1 MAKRVTKKTAKNRAP
16 ARKAAKKTPSKQA
29 ELVLDGDAAPQKEA
43 KPKTNGSGGR
53 KKRHE
58 TPGHPHTSGPLGRM
72 MDDNFLQYA
81 SYVICERAIPNLAD
95 GLKPVQRRIMHALHE
110 KDDGR
115 FIKVANVVGH
125 TMQYH
130 PHGDASIGDA
140 LVTLVNKGGYLIE
153 GQGNFG
159 NIYTGNDAAAPR
171 YIECRLTELA
181 RKEVFHKALTEF
193 VPSYDGRNKEPVL
206 FPCKLP
212 LLLML
217 GADGIAVGLSTRI
230 LPHNFP
236 ELLQAEIH
244 ALRKE
249 KFEVFPDFPQGGL
262 MDTSAMENGIGTARV
277 RARINVTKSG
287 RLIITELPA
296 QTTTESLIA
305 SIEDA
310 TRKKKIPIRAIS
322 DFTAEKVEIELKLS
336 PGADPESVIKAL
348 YAYTGCE
355 TTVSSNIV
363 VIHEGRPV
371 EMTAPQIIKEN
382 ARLLEATLKA
392 ELEHR
397 RDQLGEEINGKTLV
411 EIFVEKRIYKDIEEC
426 RTADAVR
433 KAVFD
438 GFKPYRKRLR
448 RALTDDDVEM
458 LLGIRIRRISRF
470 DLERN
475 RKEIEKLVDE
485 LATVEKDLKQLRRY
499 TIRYLKNLI
508 KTYGDQYPRKT
519 ELTSFTQ
526 VEVKEL
532 AAEEFSI
539 CYNKETGYLGHSSTG
554 DELLKCSRFDKLILV
569 WSDGRYRV
577 VKPPE
582 KMFVDKTLV
591 YCAKFDRDKQ
601 FTAVYHH
608 DLFVFLKRFTFGGAI
623 LDREYRYAA
632 EPAKVHLFQE
642 GTPEQ
647 IFVKYKPAKRQ
658 RVHQQC
664 FDPKDVAVKGV
675 KAMGNHMTGKPI
687 ARIATEEPRWW
698 KPEDDSPRGRFS

>member
-1 MAKRVTKKTAKNRAP
+1 MAKKESKKTVK
-16 ARKAAKKTPSKQA
+16 KADDSEQV
-29 ELVLDGDAAPQKEA
+29 ELVLDGDAAPKAEA
-43 KPKTNGSGGR
+43 KPKTASKSG

-140 LVTLVNKGGYLIE
+140 LVTLTNKGYLIE

-159 NIYTGNDAAAPR
+159 NIYTGNAAAASR

-181 RKEVFHKALTEF
+181 RKEVFHKALTEY

-236 ELLQAEIH
+236 ELLEAEIH

-249 KFEVFPDFPQGGL
+249 PFEVFPDFPQGGL
-262 MDTSAMENGIGTARV
+262 MDASAMENGLGTARV
-277 RARINVTKSG
+277 RARIAITKSG
-287 RLIITELPA
+287 RLVITDLPA
-296 QTTTESLIA
+296 LTTTESLIS

-310 TRKKKIPIRAIS
+310 IRKHGIPIRSIS
-322 DFTAEKVEIELKLS
+322 DFTAEKVEIEMKLS
-336 PGADPESVIKAL
+336 PGADPESVIKSL
-348 YAYTGCE
+348 YAYTNCE

-363 VIHEGRPV
+363 VIHEGRPIEITV
-371 EMTAPQIIKEN
+371 PQIIKEN

-392 ELEHR
+392 ELEYR
-397 RDQLGEEINGKTLV
+397 RDALGEEINSKTLV
-411 EIFVEKRIYKDIEEC
+411 EIFVEKRIYKDIEDC
-426 RTADAVR
+426 KTAEAVR

-448 RALTDDDVEM
+448 RALTNDDVEM

-508 KTYGDQYPRKT
+508 KTYGDRYPRKT

-532 AAEEFSI
+532 TAEEYSI

-554 DELLKCSRFDKLILV
+554 DEILKCSRFDKLILV

-582 KMFVDKTLV
+582 KMFVDKTLL
-591 YCAKFDRDKQ
+591 YCEKFDRDKQ

-632 EPAKVHLFQE
+632 EPANVHLFQE

-658 RVHQQC
+658 RLHQQC
-664 FDPKDVAVKGV
+664 FAPKDVAIKGV

-698 KPEDDSPRGRFS
+698 KPGEESPRGRFS

>member
-1 MAKRVTKKTAKNRAP
+1 MAKKAVKKKVKRAAP
-16 ARKAAKKTPSKQA
+16 VEDEAADQA
-29 ELVLDGDAAPQKEA
+29 ELVLDGDATPEKKAASKPEKRKET
-43 KPKTNGSGGR
+43 K
-53 KKRHE
+53 
-58 TPGHPHTSGPLGRM
+58 GHPHTSGPLGRM

-81 SYVICERAIPNLAD
+81 SYVICERAIPALAD
-95 GLKPVQRRIMHALHE
+95 GLKPVQRRIMHALHD

-159 NIYTGNDAAAPR
+159 NLFTGNDAAAPR
-171 YIECRLTELA
+171 YIECRLTDLA
-181 RKEVFHKALTEF
+181 RKEVFHKALTEY

-217 GADGIAVGLSTRI
+217 GADGIAVGLATRI

-236 ELLQAEIH
+236 ELLEAEIH
-244 ALRKE
+244 ALRRE
-249 KFEVFPDFPQGGL
+249 KFELYPDFLQGGL
-262 MDTSAMENGIGTARV
+262 MDASAMKDGIGTARV
-277 RARINVTKSG
+277 RARIKTTKNG
-287 RLIITELPA
+287 RLVITELPA
-296 QTTTESLIA
+296 LTNTESLIA

-310 TRKKKIPIRAIS
+310 IRKKNIPIRSIS
-322 DFTAEKVEIELKLS
+322 DFTAEKVEIEMKLS
-336 PGADPESVIKAL
+336 PGADPDAVIKAL

-355 TTVSSNIV
+355 TTVSSSIV

-371 EMTAPQIIKEN
+371 EMTVPQIVKEN

-397 RDQLGEEINGKTLV
+397 RDELGEEINGKTLV

-426 RTADAVR
+426 KTADAVR
-433 KAVFD
+433 KAVVD

-448 RALTDDDVEM
+448 RALTDQDVEM

-485 LATVEKDLKQLRRY
+485 LAAVEKDLKQLRRY

-519 ELTSFTQ
+519 ELTSFKQ

-582 KMFVDKTLV
+582 KMFVDKTLL
-591 YCAKFDRDKQ
+591 YCATFDRDKE

-623 LDREYRYAA
+623 LEREYRYAA
-632 EPAKVHLFQE
+632 DPATVHLFQE
-642 GTPEQ
+642 GTPKQ

-664 FDPKDVAVKGV
+664 FEPKDVAIKGV

-687 ARIATEEPRWW
+687 VRIATEEPRWW
-698 KPEDDSPRGRFS
+698 KKDDESPRGRFS

>member
-1 MAKRVTKKTAKNRAP
+1 MAKRPAKQTVKKAAP
-16 ARKAAKKTPSKQA
+16 KKKAAKKAVPEQA
-29 ELVLDGDAAPQKEA
+29 ELVLDGDAKPQ
-43 KPKTNGSGGR
+43 PQPQTNGSGSR

-95 GLKPVQRRIMHALHE
+95 GLKPVQRRIMHALSE

-140 LVTLVNKGGYLIE
+140 LVTLVNMGGYLIE

-159 NIYTGNDAAAPR
+159 NVLTGNDAAAPR
-171 YIECRLTELA
+171 YIECRLTDLA
-181 RKEVFHKALTEF
+181 RKEVFHKALTAYA
-193 VPSYDGRNKEPVL
+193 PSYDGRNKEPVVL
-206 FPCKLP
+206 PCKLP

-236 ELLQAEIH
+236 ELLEAEIH
-244 ALRKE
+244 ALRRE
-249 KFEVFPDFPQGGL
+249 TFQLYPDFIQGGL
-262 MDTSAMENGIGTARV
+262 MDASGIKDGVGTARV
-277 RARINVTKSG
+277 RARIIASTKSA
-287 RLIITELPA
+287 RLVITELPA
-296 QTTTESLIA
+296 LTTTESLIA

-310 TRKKKIPIRAIS
+310 IRKHRIPIRAIS
-322 DFTAEKVEIELKLS
+322 DFTAEKVEIELRLS
-336 PGADPESVIKAL
+336 PGADPDSVINAL
-348 YAYTGCE
+348 YAYTNCE

-363 VIHEGRPV
+363 VIHAGQPV
-371 EMTAPQIIKEN
+371 EMTVSQIVKEN

-397 RDQLGEEINGKTLV
+397 RHALGEEINGKTLV

-426 RTADAVR
+426 RTAEAVR

-448 RALTDDDVEM
+448 RALTNDDVEM

-475 RKEIEKLVDE
+475 RKEIEQLVDE
-485 LATVEKDLKQLRRY
+485 LTTVAKNLKQLRRY

-508 KTYGDQYPRKT
+508 KTYGSRYPRRT
-519 ELTSFTQ
+519 ELTSFNQ
-526 VEVKEL
+526 VKVKEL
-532 AAEEFSI
+532 TAEEYRI
-539 CYNKETGYLGHSSTG
+539 CYNKETGYLGHSNTG
-554 DELLKCSRFDKLILV
+554 NELLKCSRYDKLMLV

-582 KMFVDKTLV
+582 KMFVDKTLI
-591 YCAKFDRDKQ
+591 YCDKFDRDKA

-632 EPAKVHLFQE
+632 DPATVHLFQE

-647 IFVKYKPAKRQ
+647 IYVKYKPTKRQ

-664 FDPKDVAVKGV
+664 FDPKDVAVKSV
-675 KAMGNHMTGKPI
+675 KAMGNHMTGKSI
-687 ARIATEEPRWW
+687 ARIATEQPRWW
-698 KPEDDSPRGRFS
+698 KKDEECPRGRFS